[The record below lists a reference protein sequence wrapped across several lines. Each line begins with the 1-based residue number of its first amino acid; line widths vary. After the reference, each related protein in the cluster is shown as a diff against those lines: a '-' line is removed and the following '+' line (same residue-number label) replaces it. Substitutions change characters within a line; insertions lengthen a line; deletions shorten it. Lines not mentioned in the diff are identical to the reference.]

1 MRDKKVNVNTALKI
15 FLQKMSTNWFLK
27 THIYVNIKKR
37 GRIFMKKI
45 ISVLMVAVMLL
56 GVFSLSAFAEN
67 EEPEKTWSTS
77 FDETTGTLTVSGT
90 GTVEALYPDGLPRPD
105 YHTYYEREE
114 DDYSVKKLII
124 EEGIT
129 SIRVSFSR
137 LNNLTEVVLPNSL
150 TEILGCFNKCPSL
163 TSITIPAGV
172 KIWERSFYYDC
183 DSLSEINFLGPVFIG
198 CIEDYN
204 FCHLP
209 SLTTLTVPSGSFLG
223 GAFDSCENLKK
234 VRLIGRV
241 EIAEASCEDFEY
253 RSTFALCHEDLVVY
267 VDNKET
273 YQDVYTGYDGTA
285 EFYPFKVVNTSEV
298 TEAPTTNAPKPEK
311 TTKKPSNE
319 APKTT
324 LSNIKVDSQGT
335 NENPTTTPNET
346 TTENLTQNTSV
357 EAPKTT
363 EKTTIVN
370 SQNTNEKNT
379 DNKTII
385 IISVVAVIIIAGAI
399 AVIII
404 KKKKQG
410 NQGTVL

>member
-1 MRDKKVNVNTALKI
+1 
-15 FLQKMSTNWFLK
+15 
-27 THIYVNIKKR
+27 
-37 GRIFMKKI
+37 MKKTLSI
-45 ISVLMVAVMLL
+45 ILTVAMMFCVITTT
-56 GVFSLSAFAEN
+56 VFAEN
-67 EEPEKTWSTS
+67 EEPEKTWNTS
-77 FDETTGTLTVSGT
+77 FDEATGTLTVSGT

-150 TEILGCFNKCPSL
+150 TEILGCFNKCSSL

-172 KIWERSFYYDC
+172 KIWERSFYYGC

-198 CIEDYN
+198 SKEDYN

-209 SLTTLTVPSGSFLG
+209 SLTTLSVPGGSFLA
-223 GAFDSCENLKK
+223 GAFSFCENLSK
-234 VRLIGRV
+234 VTLNGVV
-241 EIAEASCEDFEY
+241 EIGSVGASLPCYLE
-253 RSTFALCHEDLVVY
+253 TFLNCHKGLVVY
-267 VDNKET
+267 VDNDLTNKNIYEARYEPSDVDFKIVNIAET
-273 YQDVYTGYDGTA
+273 S
-285 EFYPFKVVNTSEV
+285 K
-298 TEAPTTNAPKPEK
+298 APTTNAPKPEK

-324 LSNIKVDSQGT
+324 QSNIKVNSQGT
-335 NENPTTTPNET
+335 NENQTTTLNET

-363 EKTTIVN
+363 EKTTKVN

-385 IISVVAVIIIAGAI
+385 IISVVAVIIIAGAV

-404 KKKKQG
+404 KKKK
-410 NQGTVL
+410 

>member
-1 MRDKKVNVNTALKI
+1 
-15 FLQKMSTNWFLK
+15 
-27 THIYVNIKKR
+27 
-37 GRIFMKKI
+37 MKKI
-45 ISVLMVAVMLL
+45 ISVLMVTAMLFL
-56 GVFSLSAFAEN
+56 AFSLSAFAEN

-90 GTVEALYPDGLPRPD
+90 GVVTGLYPDGWYREDDDLLFG
-105 YHTYYEREE
+105 REE

-129 SIRVSFSR
+129 SIQVSFSR
-137 LNNLTEVVLPNSL
+137 LNSLKEVILPSSL

-172 KIWERSFYYDC
+172 KIWDSTFMYC
-183 DSLSEINFLGPVFIG
+183 DSLSEINFKGPVSIG
-198 CIEDYN
+198 DRVGEWGDDNCFYN
-204 FCHLP
+204 LP
-209 SLTTLTVPSGSFLG
+209 SLQTLTVPSGSFLSS
-223 GAFDSCENLKK
+223 AFIFCENLKK
-234 VRLIGRV
+234 VTLIGRV
-241 EIAEASCEDFEY
+241 EIGRVSGSDY
-253 RSTFALCHEDLVVY
+253 GYNSTFAVCHEDLVIY
-267 VDNKET
+267 VDNEET
-273 YQDVYTGYDGTA
+273 YQDVYGGYELGGR
-285 EFYPFKVVNTSEV
+285 EFYPFEVVNTSEV
-298 TEAPTTNAPKPEK
+298 TEAPTTKAPKPEK

-324 LSNIKVDSQGT
+324 QSNIKVNSQGT
-335 NENPTTTPNET
+335 NENQTTTMNET
-346 TTENLTQNTSV
+346 TTENLTQNTSL

-399 AVIII
+399 AVIVI
-404 KKKKQG
+404 KKKK
-410 NQGTVL
+410 